1 MNNKTIKSTL
11 LGVLLQ
17 GLSTVV
23 LASSYKV
30 EVIVFEQKQ
39 RGSEIFEQTVSTLQ
53 APSSVI
59 EVTAI
64 NDPMQIS
71 LLEEP
76 LGGLNAVYAQITQQA
91 HYDVL
96 LKKAWVQVN
105 NNQFSPAVH
114 IQSAD
119 RSLNGYV
126 SLMTAGA
133 MTMQVDIEYMSAK
146 ENRYSQSMGASPIV
160 YRLTQKRPLKF
171 NESHYFDHPVIGV
184 IMQVTPL

>member
-1 MNNKTIKSTL
+1 MKNKVFKGIL
-11 LGVLLQ
+11 FVLLLQ
-17 GLSTVV
+17 GLSAAVW
-23 LASSYKV
+23 ASSYKV

-39 RGSEIFEQTVSTLQ
+39 RGTEVFEQTTSTLQ
-53 APSSVI
+53 VPSSVI

-76 LGGLNAVYAQITQQA
+76 LSGLNAVYAQITQQA
-91 HYDVL
+91 HYNVL

-114 IQSAD
+114 FQSGD
-119 RSLNGYV
+119 RSLNGYI

-133 MTMQVDIEYMSAK
+133 MSMQVDIEYMSAK
-146 ENRYSQSMGASPIV
+146 ENHYSQSMGASPIV

-184 IMQVTPL
+184 IMQVTPI

>member
-1 MNNKTIKSTL
+1 MKNKAFKDAL
-11 LGVLLQ
+11 FALLLQ
-17 GLSTVV
+17 GLSDVV
-23 LASSYKV
+23 WASSYKV
-30 EVIVFEQKQ
+30 EVLVFEQKQ
-39 RGSEIFEQTVSTLQ
+39 RGSEVFEQTASTLQ
-53 APSSVI
+53 MPASVI
-59 EVTAI
+59 EVAAI
-64 NDPMQIS
+64 NDPMQLS

-76 LGGLNAVYAQITQQA
+76 LSGLNAVYAQITQQA
-91 HYDVL
+91 HYNVL

-114 IQSAD
+114 IQSVD
-119 RSLNGYV
+119 RRLNGYI

-146 ENRYSQSMGASPIV
+146 ENHYSQSMGASPIV

-184 IMQVTPL
+184 IMQVTPI